1 MRKKKINTGK
11 KANKLVVQLAAD
23 KKKAALAMCL
33 VAVMAIMW
41 VRVLGNKGPQAAKA
55 KSTTKQDN
63 SNNQAEPQLNISFTE
78 LPKVQGRNDVIT
90 KDFFASNGWRNFTKK
105 RENITGVK
113 EVSVVSTNGDQDVI
127 AEVAK
132 KLKLDAIVLSE
143 NPQAFINNK
152 LLSAGDKLL
161 VKDRNDIYEFEVVK
175 IEENLVFIR
184 CAQAQI
190 TLKFMPT
197 IEVSD

>member
-1 MRKKKINTGK
+1 MRRNKINNAK
-11 KANKLVVQLAAD
+11 RANKLIVQLAAD
-23 KKKAALAMCL
+23 KKKAVLAMCL

-55 KSTTKQDN
+55 KSTTQQED
-63 SNNQAEPQLNISFTE
+63 SDNQAQSWLNISFTE
-78 LPKVQGRNDVIT
+78 LPKVPGRNDVIT
-90 KDFFASNGWRNFTKK
+90 KDLFASNGWRNFTKK
-105 RENITGVK
+105 RENITGVE

-143 NPQAFINNK
+143 NPQAYINDK
-152 LLSAGDKLL
+152 LLSVGDKLL
-161 VKDRNDIYEFEVVK
+161 VKDKTDIYEFEVVG

-184 CAQAQI
+184 CAQARI
-190 TLKFMPT
+190 TLKLTPT
-197 IEVSD
+197 IEVND